1 MVHHDTP
8 PLYLIKATQETKI
21 HWGMLKLDGTFTDFA
36 LPESYNVAKKDGA
49 QKETVALTLTPSPSP
64 TFTVTH
70 FEGRRD
76 IG

>member
-1 MVHHDTP
+1 M
-8 PLYLIKATQETKI
+8 
-21 HWGMLKLDGTFTDFA
+21 DGTFTDFA